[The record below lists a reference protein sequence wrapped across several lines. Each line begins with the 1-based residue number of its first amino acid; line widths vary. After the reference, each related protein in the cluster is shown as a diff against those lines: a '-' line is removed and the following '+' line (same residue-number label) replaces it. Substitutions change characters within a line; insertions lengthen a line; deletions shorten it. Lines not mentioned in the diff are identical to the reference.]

1 MQWTGVAVQAIVCTA
16 QQLKH
21 SQPNRHSQ
29 FSSIIQNRE
38 LNTAQHIQPNTAS
51 PIQPAQYSQPNT
63 ASPIQPAQYS
73 QPNTASPIQ
82 PAQYMYMY
90 IQPNTASPIHV
101 HVHSAQYSQPNT
113 CTCTFSPVPIQPAQY
128 TQPSTNTASPIH
140 SAQPAQHNTES
151 SAQCNRVSCSIQPVL
166 EIQYIC
172 TGLAA
177 LAGYHPILGSSCRP
191 AQPTDRPAQPT
202 DRPAQPTGRP
212 AQSGLKW
219 PCNPIPYKQRRT
231 NENYMA

>member
-1 MQWTGVAVQAIVCTA
+1 
-16 QQLKH
+16 
-21 SQPNRHSQ
+21 
-29 FSSIIQNRE
+29 
-38 LNTAQHIQPNTAS
+38 
-51 PIQPAQYSQPNT
+51 
-63 ASPIQPAQYS
+63 
-73 QPNTASPIQ
+73 
-82 PAQYMYMY
+82 MYMY

-113 CTCTFSPVPIQPAQY
+113 CTCTFSPIQPAQY
-128 TQPSTNTASPIH
+128 MYMYIQPSTNTASPIH

-202 DRPAQPTGRP
+202 GRPAQPTGRP